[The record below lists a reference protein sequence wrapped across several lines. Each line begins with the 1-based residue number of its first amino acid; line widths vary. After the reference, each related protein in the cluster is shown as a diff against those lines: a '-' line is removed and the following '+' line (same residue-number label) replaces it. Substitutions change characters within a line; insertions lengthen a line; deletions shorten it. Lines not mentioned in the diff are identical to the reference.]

1 MIELT
6 DIAYVRSGAADLAGA
21 VDFATRIV
29 GLELVDGGEPGVA
42 HLRADGRHHCLAL
55 VGGESGVIATAF
67 TVADED
73 ALALAETEL
82 EQRGFTVARG
92 DATESR
98 SRRVRQFIGLDDPFG
113 NRIELVVDQQS
124 LGRPVAFTRRAGIT
138 EFGHVCLDAPD
149 VREAHRFWSTT
160 FNAKVSDWIG
170 DGACLM
176 RIDPVH
182 HKLAVFKGDEP
193 GLCHIN
199 FQVAEIDDVFRNWH
213 FLVDNGVT
221 IEMGPG
227 RHPQST
233 AVFLYFLG
241 PEGFTYEYSFGVRRI
256 EDDAA
261 WRARTFDPEEPGSI
275 DMWMGPKART
285 VSQPQIGRG
294 LRVAT
299 S

>member
-82 EQRGFTVARG
+82 EQRGFTVTRG

-113 NRIELVVDQQS
+113 NRITL
-124 LGRPVAFTRRAGIT
+124 
-138 EFGHVCLDAPD
+138 
-149 VREAHRFWSTT
+149 
-160 FNAKVSDWIG
+160 
-170 DGACLM
+170 
-176 RIDPVH
+176 
-182 HKLAVFKGDEP
+182 
-193 GLCHIN
+193 
-199 FQVAEIDDVFRNWH
+199 
-213 FLVDNGVT
+213 
-221 IEMGPG
+221 
-227 RHPQST
+227 
-233 AVFLYFLG
+233 
-241 PEGFTYEYSFGVRRI
+241 
-256 EDDAA
+256 
-261 WRARTFDPEEPGSI
+261 
-275 DMWMGPKART
+275 
-285 VSQPQIGRG
+285 
-294 LRVAT
+294 
-299 S
+299 